1 VYVVY
6 IFRASIFIFLF
17 FWSHNKYGVYAIRVA
32 DWCFVE
38 ACGVDSYDFTS
49 SQVPSVEQLVAMQ
62 QCSPVR
68 HIDRV
73 VAPTLMYLGAKD
85 RRVPYSQL

>member
-1 VYVVY
+1 
-6 IFRASIFIFLF
+6 
-17 FWSHNKYGVYAIRVA
+17 
-32 DWCFVE
+32 
-38 ACGVDSYDFTS
+38 
-49 SQVPSVEQLVAMQ
+49 VPSVEQLVAMQ